1 MDSKKPTFSDEIQ
14 ELVDGLLSG
23 EAIDG
28 ISYAYE
34 LGDNPNKQEA
44 MHALIYALS
53 KVEAEVKL
61 VIIDILTQTDFFGD
75 EIVLPFCELL
85 KDSDA
90 EVRAH
95 AAAAVGM
102 TKDPQAVDALIS
114 AMQDE
119 MDPDAR
125 YAQMS
130 ALAALGDT
138 KASKHIQKWLNSE
151 RWQDRYHAID
161 ALGNLACEESL
172 PVIIKTLR
180 DPHPKVRE
188 NAILSAG
195 YYDSPKIRE
204 ILLDLLDD
212 DDVGVSAA
220 AIYML
225 GEYKA
230 TEAIPPFIDLLKCDD
245 EELLILVIEALG
257 KIRNKE
263 TAKYLIPHIDSP
275 FPNVRKV
282 VIETLKL
289 FNLDDYLS
297 ELMEE
302 IIKDPKVEFLHQM
315 LDERNIKDIDN
326 LKNIFEKIEYPDW
339 VLQLVKIWLKSV

>member
-1 MDSKKPTFSDEIQ
+1 
-14 ELVDGLLSG
+14 
-23 EAIDG
+23 
-28 ISYAYE
+28 
-34 LGDNPNKQEA
+34 
-44 MHALIYALS
+44 
-53 KVEAEVKL
+53 
-61 VIIDILTQTDFFGD
+61 
-75 EIVLPFCELL
+75 
-85 KDSDA
+85 
-90 EVRAH
+90 
-95 AAAAVGM
+95 
-102 TKDPQAVDALIS
+102 
-114 AMQDE
+114 
-119 MDPDAR
+119 
-125 YAQMS
+125 MS